1 MKFLIILAILGYVLY
16 KIGSFFYRAG
26 AMNQQLRNMQ
36 DQQRKAAQKPDA
48 QPSQKKTKVNGGEYI
63 DYEEVK

>member
-1 MKFLIILAILGYVLY
+1 MKFLIILAILAYVLY

-26 AMNQQLRNMQ
+26 AVNQHLRNFQ
-36 DQQRKAAQKPDA
+36 DQQRKATQKPDA
-48 QPSQKKTKVNGGEYI
+48 PPSKKTKVNGGEYI